1 MRPRRCS
8 RSTSSPPPE
17 RDVDASPN
25 PYAGNTASTARDH
38 RGYSR
43 LDKRILTG
51 HSERLAQLPLVA
63 SRCQTEHVTVA
74 LAAILIVVLIA
85 IAFVLRHNEAVRNG
99 EREPA
104 SGKQIALVA
113 GVVAINTIPFAPI
126 WPGTSGGDGFV
137 QDWIMIFV
145 LLSLPFW
152 LIALAV
158 WRTCRKLPPRKRC
171 VVAELPAFV
180 LQAGMWSL
188 GYPQAVAVFI
198 VIRAVDGVLL
208 YRLARPVSRDVP
220 AVSASAA

>member
-1 MRPRRCS
+1 M
-8 RSTSSPPPE
+8 
-17 RDVDASPN
+17 
-25 PYAGNTASTARDH
+25 
-38 RGYSR
+38 
-43 LDKRILTG
+43 
-51 HSERLAQLPLVA
+51 
-63 SRCQTEHVTVA
+63 VTVA

-85 IAFVLRHNEAVRNG
+85 IAFVLRHNEAVRSG
-99 EREPA
+99 EREPTT
-104 SGKQIALVA
+104 GRQVALVA

-158 WRTCRKLPPRKRC
+158 WRACLKLSPRKRC

-180 LQAGMWSL
+180 LQAGVWSL
-188 GYPQAVAVFI
+188 GYPQAVAVFV
-198 VIRAVDGVLL
+198 VIRALDGVLL
-208 YRLARPVSRDVP
+208 YQLTRRARLDVP

>member
-1 MRPRRCS
+1 
-8 RSTSSPPPE
+8 
-17 RDVDASPN
+17 
-25 PYAGNTASTARDH
+25 
-38 RGYSR
+38 
-43 LDKRILTG
+43 
-51 HSERLAQLPLVA
+51 
-63 SRCQTEHVTVA
+63 
-74 LAAILIVVLIA
+74 
-85 IAFVLRHNEAVRNG
+85 
-99 EREPA
+99 
-104 SGKQIALVA
+104 
-113 GVVAINTIPFAPI
+113 
-126 WPGTSGGDGFV
+126 
-137 QDWIMIFV
+137 V

-180 LQAGMWSL
+180 LQAGVWSL